1 MRRTR
6 GEWVKIV
13 ERYQASGLTVQR
25 FCQRA
30 GVSEQSLRNWI
41 RRINSGTDPTSGK
54 KQGFVEVGHADQA
67 SRSMA
72 TCTAGDAVPASSSG
86 LTLRLPGGVE
96 IEVHFDTDHRALD
109 WVLALLENLS

>member
-6 GEWVKIV
+6 GEWVTIIEK
-13 ERYQASGLTVQR
+13 YHASGLTVRR

-41 RRINSGTDPTSGK
+41 RRINSGTDPTSGSE
-54 KQGFVEVGHADQA
+54 QGFVEVYHADQA
-67 SRSMA
+67 SRPVA
-72 TCTAGDAVPASSSG
+72 TCAVGGAVPASSSG

-109 WVLALLENLS
+109 WVLALLGNLS